1 MSKLSA
7 KELST
12 VGTLATIAGIGITL
26 FSGWVKNQQL
36 DNLVEQKVADEVAR
50 QTAESIKIEEI

>member
-7 KELST
+7 KDLST
-12 VGTLATIAGIGITL
+12 IGTLATVAGIGISL

-50 QTAESIKIEEI
+50 QTAETIKIEEV

>member
-1 MSKLSA
+1 MSKLNA

>member
-7 KELST
+7 KDLST

-50 QTAESIKIEEI
+50 QTAESIKIEEV